1 MHLLQAKNVR
11 VIAVGIGNK
20 IREEDLEKIAGDNV
34 YLVKDFKDLSDL
46 YNILMREICSKL

>member
-11 VIAVGIGNK
+11 IIAVGIGNK
-20 IREEDLEKIAGDNV
+20 IREEDLEKIAGDSV
-34 YLVKDFKDLSDL
+34 HLVKDFEDLSDL